1 MDSLLTNLTSDVT
14 VVFDLELN
22 YSPKVFLTSV
32 DSMQMTLN
40 MVKDNVYYSAYVNDW
55 SAINRL
61 YSLKKGSKISMAGSF
76 KATVMVDVEVLKID
90 PAANNDGTSRVV
102 LLVEHIYVDH
112 SNADKVSTSVTAG
125 DILGEMQNLLG
136 K

>member
-1 MDSLLTNLTSDVT
+1 M
-14 VVFDLELN
+14 
-22 YSPKVFLTSV
+22 
-32 DSMQMTLN
+32 
-40 MVKDNVYYSAYVNDW
+40 
-55 SAINRL
+55 
-61 YSLKKGSKISMAGSF
+61 
-76 KATVMVDVEVLKID
+76 MVDVEVLKID

>member
-1 MDSLLTNLTSDVT
+1 
-14 VVFDLELN
+14 
-22 YSPKVFLTSV
+22 
-32 DSMQMTLN
+32 MQMTLN

-76 KATVMVDVEVLKID
+76 KAVQKKNANGCTKFTIKLDPKTVMVDVEVLKID